1 MLRLAHM
8 KAIAFCC
15 ECPYSPSSPAA
26 LVMAD
31 ASPRG
36 AAEHGSC
43 QKRIAENQVAYSESE
58 FLEWFGPEKGKLK
71 WENAVPEVL
80 QSTSQSSGTVWQRV
94 PENPAPLA
102 VSKTAPG
109 QTTAAE
115 WAATVP
121 ASVKAGGLDH
131 HLAAKIDKTSEIG
144 CWPPSTAEAKQ
155 IDISE
160 PAPEP
165 AEQTASG
172 KESRWQTG
180 QRIAKHQQ
188 AATAAAVLPVLAGLA
203 PPVPSAPTPPT
214 AVPLSNV
221 TPPPPQPTDNQ
232 PANQVLQST
241 VSLPM
246 LFSQAEL
253 QDLRRQITRL
263 KALHDEARALLNSHA
278 DAPPTSPVD
287 VSVAWRNWRPYV
299 ASHAEG
305 PAIVGAGIAKV
316 TVESVANTKDSNRQN
331 KNRTDFF
338 FHRVDGSAARVHPGS
353 TRKADAK
360 VAEVPL
366 VLQSTSLPVNA
377 SSLGAIPQI
386 DRMSHLD
393 ALWRLWPLVRI
404 HAPVL
409 VDLTDESL
417 FPWRLFLANVAAAL
431 AAIGN
436 ENVEEVCLVHPSTDG
451 DVVTLRITA
460 GSSPPHVHQL
470 QLHPLFNKNGVLVK
484 AKALLT

>member
-1 MLRLAHM
+1 M
-8 KAIAFCC
+8 KPVAIC
-15 ECPYSPSSPAA
+15 EERYHPPSPAGFV
-26 LVMAD
+26 LAD
-31 ASPRG
+31 VSPRG
-36 AAEHGSC
+36 AAEHDSRP
-43 QKRIAENQVAYSESE
+43 KRIAENQVAYSESE

-71 WENAVPEVL
+71 WENAIPEVL
-80 QSTSQSSGTVWQRV
+80 QNTSQSSETEWQRV

-109 QTTAAE
+109 QTAAE

-144 CWPPSTAEAKQ
+144 CWPPF
-155 IDISE
+155 DISE

-172 KESRWQTG
+172 KERRWQAG
-180 QRIAKHQQ
+180 QRIAKDQQ
-188 AATAAAVLPVLAGLA
+188 AATAAAVISTAELA

-377 SSLGAIPQI
+377 SSLGAIPQV
-386 DRMSHLD
+386 DRMSHLE
-393 ALWRLWPLVRI
+393 ALGRLWPLVRI
-404 HAPVL
+404 DAHLL
-409 VDLTDESL
+409 VDLTDENL
-417 FPWRLFLANVAAAL
+417 FPWRLFLANVASAL
-431 AAIGN
+431 EAIGN

-451 DVVTLRITA
+451 DLVTLRITA
-460 GSSPPHVHQL
+460 GTSPPHVHHL
-470 QLHPLFNKNGVLVK
+470 QLHPRFNKDGVLVK
-484 AKALLT
+484 VKALML